1 LTQVYVGNLPLDVD
15 RERIGGV
22 ISENGGDGYMDF
34 RLGYD
39 KGKFRGFCYIDYE
52 DKEKAQAVV
61 EAMNGIEVD
70 GRTIKADIAIPRGE
84 RISKD
89 HNLYIGNLNFESTSE
104 NVLNMVN
111 EVIGEGKCVDVRI
124 ITDKYTQKSRGFG
137 YLTFTDT
144 ESAENALEELN
155 GLSLDGRKVR
165 VDRANRNQSAER
177 RVSERDN
184 RNTIF
189 LGNLSWDVTADLL
202 EDMLNDLLGPNQF
215 LKVRVN
221 IDKETGRMRGF
232 AHVDFVDEEAT
243 ERALTELDGIEL
255 LGRALRVDRAKRSDE
270 SKKPSSDDLQP

>member
-1 LTQVYVGNLPLDVD
+1 M
-15 RERIGGV
+15 R
-22 ISENGGDGYMDF
+22 
-34 RLGYD
+34 
-39 KGKFRGFCYIDYE
+39 
-52 DKEKAQAVV
+52 
-61 EAMNGIEVD
+61 
-70 GRTIKADIAIPRGE
+70 
-84 RISKD
+84 
-89 HNLYIGNLNFESTSE
+89 NFEKTRAIISSACSSRDIFLSRCRGLVPNVTVENSSTWTIDDAS
-104 NVLNMVN
+104 LR
-111 EVIGEGKCVDVRI
+111 GWLRSHL
-124 ITDKYTQKSRGFG
+124 SR
-137 YLTFTDT
+137 
-144 ESAENALEELN
+144 
-155 GLSLDGRKVR
+155 LSLDGRKVR